1 MRIPFLFLVFVGS
14 LLVGCNRHP
23 DYVLI
28 RGSETVLP
36 VAWKLADRFTEL
48 DTMPDLSAIGGG
60 SGSGIKAL
68 IADSTDIAMSSRAI
82 KEHELR
88 KLKEQGKQL
97 QEVALGLDA
106 LAIIV
111 HKNNPLDSLT
121 PDQVRAI
128 FTGQVR
134 SWDSV
139 GGTADKIKAY
149 HREKTSGTYDFFTET
164 VLGNAQPAPLP
175 EVVMNEQL
183 LDKVMADQGSIAYI
197 GIAYV
202 DTALV
207 KPLRIVNEKGLA
219 VAPAPEAI
227 TSGAYPWTRKL
238 FFYYTQTNNPK
249 IRRTVAYLLSP
260 EGQRLVQRVG
270 YLPIQP
276 TKAS

>member
-1 MRIPFLFLVFVGS
+1 MRTPFLFLVFVGS
-14 LLVGCNRHP
+14 LLAGCNRHP

-68 IADSTDIAMSSRAI
+68 MADSTDIAMSSRAI
-82 KEHELR
+82 KAHELR

-121 PDQVRAI
+121 PEQVRAI

-134 SWDSV
+134 SWESV
-139 GGTADKIKAY
+139 GGAADKIKAY

-238 FFYYTQTNNPK
+238 FFYYTQTSNPK